1 MKKALTVLACAA
13 VVLAAFNSCKKSN
26 SDNGGSLINP
36 DDNGGK
42 TETVSSLSGS
52 DYAVVV
58 LDETSLG
65 KISSKV
71 AVNLGPDNSNSFL
84 YVWSETYTG
93 GTCSGVNFYGEAAEW
108 TSLVVTSVGW
118 SGCGFF
124 IKSEPAGLADWRTRV
139 AADPSSY
146 YLHFALKPGKATD
159 IHRVQVV
166 WGSTQYAAGLG
177 GDYND
182 NGTISAELKP
192 LSGTYTPGEWN
203 EYEISVAEMG
213 INFNQ
218 ALKDD
223 GDNYLTFL
231 SGSVEGTQLDL
242 DAVFFYKK

>member
-1 MKKALTVLACAA
+1 MKKVLTVLACAA
-13 VVLAAFNSCKKSN
+13 VVLTAFSSCKKGN
-26 SDNGGSLINP
+26 DNGGLIDP
-36 DDNGGK
+36 DNGGGGN
-42 TETVSSLSGS
+42 TETGSSLSGS

-71 AVNLGPDNSNSFL
+71 AVNLGPDDSNSFL
-84 YVWSETYTG
+84 YVWSDTYTG
-93 GTCSGVNFYGEAAEW
+93 GTCSGVNFYGEAADW

-124 IKSEPAGLADWRTRV
+124 IASEPAGLADWRARV

-177 GDYND
+177 GSFND
-182 NGTISAELKP
+182 NGNISAELKP

-218 ALKDD
+218 SLKDG

-231 SGSVEGTQLDL
+231 SGGVTGTQLDL